1 MQWWSSGSS
10 CPVILQ
16 QDPLPAAQAGH
27 TALVKSSWYR
37 PYWASCWFMSAI
49 PLEFSKV
56 LLMSFTSTDW
66 CFKTGCCKKRPFVCE
81 SLKFT
86 FVPYSDILSGICEFA
101 SFASFLQFAVH
112 SDCKLITPTKT
123 KQSFL
128 FWEMERCLV
137 CKWNMENKL
146 RFSCAL
152 ESIPLSENPFLLP
165 IYFSLKKNSLPDLC
179 SQFLTSFCLILIC
192 VCTCIFNAQ
201 R

>member
-10 CPVILQ
+10 CPIILQ
-16 QDPLPAAQAGH
+16 QDPLPAAQACH
-27 TALVKSSWYR
+27 KTLENSSWYR
-37 PYWASCWFMSAI
+37 PYWASCWFLSAI

-66 CFKTGCCKKRPFVCE
+66 CFKTGCCKKRPFICE

-112 SDCKLITPTKT
+112 SDSKLITPTKT

-146 RFSCAL
+146 RFSLHLKAFLCQKIHFSSQ
-152 ESIPLSENPFLLP
+152 SISLWRRILCLTFAASFWPLFA
-165 IYFSLKKNSLPDLC
+165 
-179 SQFLTSFCLILIC
+179 SF
-192 VCTCIFNAQ
+192 
-201 R
+201 